1 MTAVL
6 IPSASASAGAG
17 AGASMPPPVGP
28 GASFPQPPA
37 LPGDH
42 AWTVR
47 RAVAAALPA
56 HQPRLRARILAG
68 EADHLALV
76 AAAMA
81 AAGAVLEGLWQ

>member
-1 MTAVL
+1 
-6 IPSASASAGAG
+6 
-17 AGASMPPPVGP
+17 
-28 GASFPQPPA
+28 